1 MLIEDAVY
9 GDREVEEEVLKELIE
24 SRPLQRLKDI
34 HQAGPQPFFMDK
46 YPMTRF
52 EHSVGVMLLLSDHN
66 ASLEE
71 QIAGLLHD
79 VPHTAFSHTVDFV
92 YDTDEH
98 DYHDRFL
105 EKVVKDSEIPEI
117 LERHG
122 LDVDYI
128 LDESNFGLLERDAP
142 DLCADRIDYFLR
154 DSKRYGD
161 WKVHHFV
168 DSLTT
173 AEGMFVLED
182 KETAIEYGKKYA
194 EADEEWWA
202 NPKEVVLT
210 EIFAQAV
217 KEALKQDILTEEELF
232 GTDEEV
238 MEKLRDSDNELIQE
252 KLQLL
257 DDGFEI
263 ELDAEDPDMEVT
275 TKARA
280 VDPPVLVD
288 GEVRKASKFS
298 EDLERKIEEHKEF
311 VKSGYSVNIIQK

>member
-9 GDREVEEEVLKELIE
+9 GDREVEEEVLKELID
-24 SRPLQRLKDI
+24 SRPFQRLKNI

-46 YPMTRF
+46 YPMTRY
-52 EHSVGVMLLLSDHN
+52 EHSLGVMLLLREHG
-66 ASLEE
+66 ASIEE
-71 QIAGLLHD
+71 EIAGLLHD
-79 VPHTAFSHTVDFV
+79 VPHTAFSHTADFV

-128 LDESNFGLLERDAP
+128 LDEENFGLLERDAP

-154 DSKRYGD
+154 DSKRYGG
-161 WKVHHFV
+161 WKVQHFV
-168 DSLTT
+168 DSITA
-173 AEGMFVLED
+173 AEGMFVLDD
-182 KETAIEYGKKYA
+182 KEKAVEYGKKYA
-194 EADEEWWA
+194 EADEKWWA
-202 NPKEVVLT
+202 NPKEVIIT
-210 EIFAQAV
+210 EIFADAIR
-217 KEALKQDILTEEELF
+217 EALKQDILAEEELF

-238 MEKLRDSDNELIQE
+238 MGTLRSAENEVIKEKLE
-252 KLQLL
+252 LL
-257 DDGFEI
+257 DNGFEI
-263 ELDAEDPDMEVT
+263 ELEAEDPDMEVT

-288 GEVRKASKFS
+288 GEVRKASEFS
-298 EDLERKIEEHKEF
+298 EELEERIEEHMEF
-311 VKSGYSVNIIQK
+311 VKSGYSVNIKER

>member
-9 GDREVEEEVLKELIE
+9 GDREIEEKVLEELID
-24 SRPLQRLKDI
+24 SRPFQRLKNI

-46 YPMTRF
+46 YPMTRY
-52 EHSVGVMLLLSDHN
+52 EHSIGVMLLLRDHG

-71 QIAGLLHD
+71 QITGLLHD
-79 VPHTAFSHTVDFV
+79 VPHTAFSHMVDFV

-128 LDESNFGLLERDAP
+128 LDEENFGLLERDAP

-161 WKVHHFV
+161 WKVDHFV
-168 DSLTT
+168 EALKT
-173 AEGMFVLED
+173 AEGMFVLDD

-194 EADEEWWA
+194 EADEKWWA

-210 EIFAQAV
+210 EIFADAV
-217 KEALKQDILTEEELF
+217 KEALDQDILSEQELF

-238 MEKLRDSDNELIQE
+238 MEKLREADNDLIQE
-252 KLQLL
+252 KLKLL
-257 DDGFEI
+257 DNGFEI
-263 ELDAEDPDMEVT
+263 ELEAENPDMEVT
-275 TKARA
+275 TKARF

-288 GEVRKASKFS
+288 GEVRKASEFS
-298 EDLERKIEEHKEF
+298 EELKQKIEDHKEF
-311 VKSGYSVNIIQK
+311 VESGYSVNIIEK

>member
-9 GDREVEEEVLKELIE
+9 GDREIEEEVLKELID
-24 SRPLQRLKDI
+24 SRPFQRLKNI

-46 YPMTRF
+46 YPMNRY
-52 EHSVGVMLLLSDHN
+52 EHSIGVMLLLRDHG

-79 VPHTAFSHTVDFV
+79 VPHTAFSHMVDFV

-128 LDESNFGLLERDAP
+128 LDEENFGLLERDAP

-161 WKVHHFV
+161 WKVDHFV

-173 AEGMFVLED
+173 AEGMFVLDD
-182 KETAIEYGKKYA
+182 KETAVEYGLKYA
-194 EADEEWWA
+194 EADENWWA

-210 EIFAQAV
+210 EIFAEAV
-217 KEALKQDILTEEELF
+217 KEALEQNLISEEELF

-238 MEKLRDSDNELIQE
+238 MAKLRNSDNELIQE
-252 KLQLL
+252 KLEIL
-257 DDGFEI
+257 DNGFKI
-263 ELDAEDPDMEVT
+263 ELEAENPDMEVT

-288 GEVRKASKFS
+288 GKVRKASEFS
-298 EDLERKIEEHKEF
+298 DKLKEKIEEHKEF
-311 VKSGYSVNIIQK
+311 VKSGYSVNIKEK

>member
-9 GDREVEEEVLKELIE
+9 GDREIEEEVLKELID
-24 SRPLQRLKDI
+24 SRPFQRLKNI

-46 YPMTRF
+46 YPMTRY
-52 EHSVGVMLLLSDHN
+52 EHSIGVMLLLRDHG

-79 VPHTAFSHTVDFV
+79 VPHTAFSHMVDFV

-128 LDESNFGLLERDAP
+128 LDEENFGLLERDAP

-154 DSKRYGD
+154 DSKRYGG
-161 WKVHHFV
+161 WKVDHFV
-168 DSLTT
+168 EALTT
-173 AEGMFVLED
+173 SEGMFVLDD

-210 EIFAQAV
+210 EIFAEAV
-217 KEALKQDILTEEELF
+217 KETLKQDIITEDELF
-232 GTDEEV
+232 ETDEEV
-238 MEKLRDSDNELIQE
+238 MKKLRNADNKVIQE
-252 KLQLL
+252 KLELL
-257 DDGFEI
+257 DNGFEI
-263 ELDAEDPDMEVT
+263 ELEAENPDIEVK

-280 VDPPVLVD
+280 VNPPVLVEN
-288 GEVRKASKFS
+288 EVRKASEFS
-298 EDLERKIEEHKEF
+298 EELKEKIEEHKEF
-311 VKSGYSVNIIQK
+311 VKSGYSVNIIEK

>member
-9 GDREVEEEVLKELIE
+9 GDREVKEEVLKELID
-24 SRPLQRLKDI
+24 SRPFQRLKNI

-46 YPMTRF
+46 YPMTRY
-52 EHSVGVMLLLSDHN
+52 EHSIGVMLLLRGHG

-79 VPHTAFSHTVDFV
+79 VPHTAFSHMIDFV

-105 EKVVKDSEIPEI
+105 EKVVKDSEIPGI
-117 LERHG
+117 LEKHG

-128 LDESNFGLLERDAP
+128 LDEDNFGLLERDAP

-161 WKVHHFV
+161 WKVDHFV
-168 DSLTT
+168 EALTT
-173 AEGMFVLED
+173 AEGMFVLDD
-182 KETAIEYGKKYA
+182 KETAIEYGKRYA
-194 EADEEWWA
+194 DADEEWWA

-210 EIFAQAV
+210 EIFAEAV
-217 KEALKQDILTEEELF
+217 KEALKQDILSEEELF

-238 MEKLRDSDNELIQE
+238 MEKLKNWDNELIQE

-257 DDGFEI
+257 DNGFEI
-263 ELDAEDPDMEVT
+263 ELEAEDPDMEVK

-288 GEVRKASKFS
+288 GEVRKASEFS
-298 EDLERKIEEHKEF
+298 EELEERIEEHMEF
-311 VKSGYSVNIIQK
+311 VKSGYSVNIIEK